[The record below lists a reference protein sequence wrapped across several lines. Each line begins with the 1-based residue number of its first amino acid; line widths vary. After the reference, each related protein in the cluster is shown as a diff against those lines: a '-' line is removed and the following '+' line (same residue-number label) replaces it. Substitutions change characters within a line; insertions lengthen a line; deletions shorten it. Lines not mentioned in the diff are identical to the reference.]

1 MATPIPPPPAAAA
14 AAAADTKVDYLN
26 LPCPIP
32 FEELHRE
39 AMMSLKPDLFEGMR
53 FDFTKMLNQKFSL
66 NHSVLMGPTEVPS
79 QSTETIKIPTAHYE
93 FGSTFIDHP
102 RLLLWGRILTDGRL
116 NARVKCDL
124 SENLTFK
131 ANAQL
136 TNEPHMSHAMINFDY
151 KGKDY
156 RTQFQLDIWVLNST
170 TIVSDQSL
178 AAIGAA
184 VVEKLIFADAF
195 AVGIAGIALDSTACM
210 SAAPLPFC
218 YFVATAPSPSAVT
231 VFSLCEASV
240 TQHLSLGGEVFW
252 AGQHRKSGIGY
263 AARYNTDK
271 SSFNLLTYIQVAT
284 GQVASTGMVLLSY
297 VQKVSEKVSL
307 ASEFMC
313 NYLSRD
319 VTASFGYDY
328 ILRQCR
334 LRGKIDSNG
343 CVAAFLEERL
353 NMGLNFI
360 LSAELDHRKKDYK
373 FGFGLTVGE

>member
-151 KGKDY
+151 K
-156 RTQFQLDIWVLNST
+156 
-170 TIVSDQSL
+170 SL

-218 YFVATAPSPSAVT
+218 YFVATAPSPSA
-231 VFSLCEASV
+231 SV

-271 SSFNLLTYIQVAT
+271 SVAT

-328 ILRQCR
+328 ILRQ
-334 LRGKIDSNG
+334 
-343 CVAAFLEERL
+343 
-353 NMGLNFI
+353 
-360 LSAELDHRKKDYK
+360 LDHRKKDYK